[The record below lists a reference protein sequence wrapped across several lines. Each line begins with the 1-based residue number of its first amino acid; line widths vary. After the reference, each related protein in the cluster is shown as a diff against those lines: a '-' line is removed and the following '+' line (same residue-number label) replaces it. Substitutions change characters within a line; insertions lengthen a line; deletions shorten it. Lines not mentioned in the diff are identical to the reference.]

1 MNLPYFRDLIAFHYW
16 ARDRMLDAV
25 AALTAEQ
32 YAQALGGSF
41 GSVRDTLHHVYGAEV
56 LWLERWRG
64 ASPTGF
70 PSGLPQTLPELREAW
85 QAQEASMRRFV
96 QDLTDADLQRV
107 IAYRNLAGVPGE
119 SALWEMLAHVVNH
132 ATYHRGQVTTLLRL
146 LGAAPPPSTDLI
158 AYYRGRNRSTP

>member
-1 MNLPYFRDLIAFHYW
+1 MNLLYFRDLIAFHYW

-32 YAQALGGSF
+32 YAQTLGGSF
-41 GSVRDTLHHVYGAEV
+41 GSVRDTLNHVYGAEV

-64 ASPTGF
+64 ESPTGF
-70 PSGLPQTLPELREAW
+70 PAGLPQTLAELRDAW
-85 QAQEASMRRFV
+85 QAQEASMRRFMEE
-96 QDLTDADLQRV
+96 LTEADLQRV

-146 LGAAPPPSTDLI
+146 LGATPPPSTDLI
-158 AYYRGRNRSTP
+158 AYYRGRSRSIP

>member
-1 MNLPYFRDLIAFHYW
+1 MNLSYLRELIEYHYW

-25 AALTAEQ
+25 TALSPEQ
-32 YAQALGGSF
+32 YARTLGGSF
-41 GSVRDTLHHVYGAEV
+41 GSVRDTLNHVYGAEV

-64 ASPTGF
+64 TSPTGF
-70 PSGLPQTLPELREAW
+70 PSALPQSVADLRLAW
-85 QAQEASMRRFV
+85 ETQEAALRRFV
-96 QDLTDADLQRV
+96 QDLTESDLLRV

-146 LGAAPPPSTDLI
+146 LEAAPPQGTDLI